1 MSYENLKD
9 KLEQNLDIRF
19 SIDEDYVLLKLET
32 SISP

>member
-19 SIDEDYVLLKLET
+19 SIDADYVLLKLET